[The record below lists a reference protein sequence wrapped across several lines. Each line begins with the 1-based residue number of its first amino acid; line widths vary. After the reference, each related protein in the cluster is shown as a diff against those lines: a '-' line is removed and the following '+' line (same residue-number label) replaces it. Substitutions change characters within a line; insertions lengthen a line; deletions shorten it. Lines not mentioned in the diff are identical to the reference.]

1 MQTATTEKLTAGSP
15 SQEDIETR
23 RSHVKNT
30 LCCPYC
36 ENNLEKWVVP
46 DSPFNEWP
54 NEFFYVCM
62 NDECSYYVQ
71 SWSTIAAIG
80 DIGAYRL
87 VYDPLKDRCFP
98 APLLRST
105 IPRG

>member
-1 MQTATTEKLTAGSP
+1 MQTATTTSVRDGSLDL
-15 SQEDIETR
+15 EDIEAR
-23 RSHVKNT
+23 KSQVKHT
-30 LCCPYC
+30 LRCPYC
-36 ENNLEKWVVP
+36 EKKLEKWVVP

-54 NEFFYVCM
+54 NEYFYVCT
-62 NDECSYYVQ
+62 NDGCSYYVE
-71 SWSTIAAIG
+71 SWSIVAAIG
-80 DIGAYRL
+80 DFGAYRL